1 MSDLQRTKNQIPPLR
16 TGSMKSSRLTMAR
29 VIKAYAAEQI
39 DPVLF
44 KNLIHGFSSMLAYF
58 KAETEAGDFKV
69 FKERLIQIEEAYD
82 EFKKYRDTFKPY

>member
-29 VIKAYAAEQI
+29 VIKAYADERI

-44 KNLIHGFSSMLAYF
+44 KNLIYGFSSLLAF
-58 KAETEAGDFKV
+58 
-69 FKERLIQIEEAYD
+69 FKEELESNDLKELFARIEHIEERL
-82 EFKKYRDTFKPY
+82 K